1 MEVKISVREIAGII
15 NGVVEGN
22 PEVMISSFSK
32 IEGAAPGAIT
42 FLSNPAYEQHIY
54 STGASAVIVSAD
66 FKPSAPLQTTLI
78 RVENP
83 YEAVAVLLEKF
94 APGQLPAPG
103 IHPLSFIS
111 DGAVY
116 GKNLSLGA
124 FSVIGKN
131 AKIGD
136 NVIIYPQVFIGDNCV
151 IGNDTV
157 LFPGVKILSFCKI
170 GSFCTIH
177 AGCAIGGDG
186 FGFAPTDTENYRKVP
201 QTGNV
206 VVEDYV
212 EIGANTCID
221 RATIGSTLI
230 RSGVKLDNL
239 IQIAHNVEVGAN
251 TVIAA
256 QTGVSGSAKVGAGC
270 MIGGQVGIVGHITIA
285 DGVKIAAQ
293 SGVAG
298 SIDEINVIVQGSPAY
313 SIGKY
318 RRSYAGFK
326 NLPDL
331 MSKINELEKRLKDL
345 ERPGK
350 RK

>member
-22 PEVMISSFSK
+22 PEAMISSFSK
-32 IEGAAPGAIT
+32 IEGAGSGAIS

-66 FKPSAPLQTTLI
+66 FKPSGPLKTTLI

-83 YEAVAVLLEKF
+83 YGAVAILLEKF
-94 APGQLPAPG
+94 NPKQLPVPG
-103 IHPLSFIS
+103 IHPMSFVAE
-111 DGAVY
+111 GAVY
-116 GKNLSLGA
+116 GKNISLGA

-136 NVIIYPQVFIGDNCV
+136 NVIFYPQVFIGDNCV

-157 LFPGVKILSFCKI
+157 LYPGVKIHAFCKI

-186 FGFAPTDTENYRKVP
+186 FGFAPIDTENYKKVP

-206 VVEDYV
+206 VIEDYV
-212 EIGANTCID
+212 EIGANTTID

-230 RSGVKLDNL
+230 HRGVKLDNL
-239 IQIAHNVEVGAN
+239 IQIAHNVEIGAN

-256 QTGVSGSAKVGAGC
+256 QCGISGSAKVGANV
-270 MIGGQVGIVGHITIA
+270 MIGGQAGIVGHITIA

-293 SGVAG
+293 SGVAS
-298 SIDEINVIVQGSPAY
+298 SIDEVNAIVQGSPAY

-345 ERPGK
+345 EKTGK
-350 RK
+350 KK